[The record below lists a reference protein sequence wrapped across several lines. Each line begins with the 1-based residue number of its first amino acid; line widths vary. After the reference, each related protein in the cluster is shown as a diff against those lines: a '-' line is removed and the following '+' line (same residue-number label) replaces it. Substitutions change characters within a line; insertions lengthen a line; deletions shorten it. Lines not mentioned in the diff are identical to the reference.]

1 MYLSFIKEHFTPS
14 QEELDMLE
22 AKETQDLY
30 SDVQIQGGFI
40 QVYSRQCSIF
50 DSEVYKNQLNLFKK
64 YLLNYEKQNPKLN
77 GRCLEKAFYVEQTYS
92 LDCQVESPETWLK
105 EQVTVWQLPTDIVNK
120 LNSKCFTFEDIAKRH
135 GSQMVDIRIQDP
147 NTDTFTPTVEQNSIA
162 NQMRIDEYC
171 KYLKNKTEFFQ
182 KHTEYSPDKVLF
194 AVNVDMDNW
203 DEETGQLY
211 EYMPQ
216 SLLKYDGLVY
226 MRQFCLGV
234 NIPQIYL
241 KTKGVWTGGHQ
252 ENSSVNSL
260 NFNHGPGDCLWLTVD
275 AQYVNKVYEV
285 MPNLYQIE
293 GLWFKEIDFFLE
305 NNIPIKYTIQ
315 KKGDLVILGAGC
327 LHWVKSLG
335 NTINTSWNLLVYQ
348 ENTFQ
353 YIYDRQLIN
362 DQYKISSVIPI
373 KNLFL
378 DIYFHRKSPQLK
390 MYLHNFIEDDI
401 KNYIK
406 QSAKI
411 KSCKKRFNSR
421 EVLQCST
428 CKMEIFIFYQ
438 IKDDQ
443 TFRCIKCIEGDEA
456 EIFMKYKPT
465 ELILVLNAEKFTCS
479 PTLCTRY
486 MGTTECQLEKQTEE
500 FASESYESSIE
511 QSKSAEEQSK
521 TKFARKKEKSKT
533 SKKSS
538 QTQQQDR
545 NSSAQTNHQNKQKRA
560 YRKKATKG
568 QDDLISE
575 IVISQKSHK
584 QNENSTKSKQNK
596 KTQKNQKLESSVKSV
611 SSSDFDSYSQIQL
624 TKKGKKQNEL

>member
-14 QEELDMLE
+14 QEELDILE

-50 DSEVYKNQLNLFKK
+50 DSELYKKQLKVFQK
-64 YLLNYEKQNPKLN
+64 YLLNYEKQNSKLN
-77 GRCLEKAFYVEQTYS
+77 GLCLEKAFYVEQTYS
-92 LDCQVESPETWLK
+92 LDCQVESPETWLR

-135 GSQMVDIRIQDP
+135 GNQMVDIRIQDP
-147 NTDTFTPTVEQNSIA
+147 NTDTFTPTIEQNCIA

-182 KHTEYSPDKVLF
+182 KHTEYSSDKVLF

-234 NIPQIYL
+234 NIPQIYI

-275 AQYVNKVYEV
+275 AQHVKKLYEI

-335 NTINTSWNLLVYQ
+335 NTINTSWNLLVYS
-348 ENTFQ
+348 EDTFQ
-353 YIYDRQLIN
+353 QIYDRQLIN
-362 DQYKISSVIPI
+362 DQYQISSVLPI

-378 DIYFHRKSPQLK
+378 DIYIHRKSPVLK
-390 MYLHNFIEDDI
+390 TFLHKFIQEDIDNYLKQSTKI
-401 KNYIK
+401 KN
-406 QSAKI
+406 
-411 KSCKKRFNSR
+411 CKKKFNSR
-421 EVLQCST
+421 EVLQCNN

-438 IKDDQ
+438 IKNDQ
-443 TFRCIKCIEGDEA
+443 TFRCIKCLDGEEV

-465 ELILVLNAEKFTCS
+465 ELILVLNAEKFSCS

-486 MGTTECQLEKQTEE
+486 MGNTECQLDKQTEE
-500 FASESYESSIE
+500 FQSESYQSSIDL
-511 QSKSAEEQSK
+511 SKSAEEQSK
-521 TKFARKKEKSKT
+521 TKFTRRKEKSKT

-545 NSSAQTNHQNKQKRA
+545 NSSAQTNHQNRQKRP
-560 YRKKATKG
+560 YRKKTKG

-575 IVISQKSHK
+575 ICTSQKSHK
-584 QNENSTKSKQNK
+584 KNENNNTKSKLNK
-596 KTQKNQKLESSVKSV
+596 KIQKVQKLESSVKSV
-611 SSSDFDSYSQIQL
+611 SSSGFDSHSQIQL
-624 TKKGKKQNEL
+624 IKKGKKQNEL